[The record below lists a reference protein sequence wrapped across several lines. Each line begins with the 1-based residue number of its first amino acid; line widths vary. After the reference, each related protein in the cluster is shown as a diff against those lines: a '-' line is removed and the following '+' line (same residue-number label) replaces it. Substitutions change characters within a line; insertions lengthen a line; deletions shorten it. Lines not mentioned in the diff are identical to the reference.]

1 MSNKI
6 TTLLTREAIIAAAD
20 ITDEIVEVPEWGG
33 AVKVRG
39 MSVADRTALL
49 EKIIDEKTEKIDPE
63 KATLVAFIVGVVE
76 PKFTEADFPA
86 LRQKSAAALD
96 RVTAAFLKLSGIDT
110 KALASARKNSRGR
123 AMEASRS
130 RSPKTSG

>member
-49 EKIIDEKTEKIDPE
+49 EKIIDEKTEKIDQE

-110 KALASARKNSRGR
+110 KALASARKNS
-123 AMEASRS
+123 
-130 RSPKTSG
+130 